1 MPSLIITFLIKIFT
15 NPKNLLIS
23 LLTLSIITL
32 ASYNYYLS
40 KRVDS
45 LKITV
50 EKTNTLLATY
60 KNEVKTLNDNI
71 VTITKVSTE
80 IKKQTTKKEVFTK
93 VVAELPKIT
102 ENTSNGDNN
111 EKYISAYNDLIA
123 TWVQSSNSNSTA
135 TTGPSNSSTTS
146 QIRKFLLGHKC

>member
-1 MPSLIITFLIKIFT
+1 MPPFIVTFLLKIFT

-23 LLTLSIITL
+23 LLTLSVITL
-32 ASYNYYLS
+32 TGYNYYLS

-45 LKITV
+45 LKITI

-60 KNEVKTLNDNI
+60 KNEVKTLNDNM
-71 VTITKVSTE
+71 VTITKVSTKM
-80 IKKQTTKKEVFTK
+80 KKQTIKKEVFTK

-102 ENTSNGDNN
+102 ETSNGDNN

-146 QIRKFLLGHKC
+146 